1 MIKEHVSRKVS
12 TLEALVITA
21 SGALAGSIAGAPR
34 VILSVAGRSG
44 FIALILLGIVGVLWT
59 MWMTSLARGL
69 PHRSIPVAIGRL
81 SQWIARPWLVFV
93 AGFEVLYC
101 ATALREFS
109 IVVAT
114 IFIPMSPVPV
124 IMALIAGCAF
134 TAARHRLEAL
144 SRVVMV
150 FFFLFMVPAVVSL
163 GLLIARADDQWALLP
178 GGPVV
183 LSSLM
188 HAELVTF
195 FLIAGLSIVPLLLP
209 YAATLAPEKGIAG
222 PILGAAFTGFVV
234 LLSYSAAVTTGGPGY
249 VLTQLWPVIS
259 ALRTLVFRDFFINRF
274 GLLVLFAW
282 SGLILSFV
290 AIRLW
295 AFSEAMCL
303 ATGLT
308 SRRAIAAG
316 VGAVLA
322 ILIGLIPDSVLSVQ
336 QMVVTLVS
344 PGGILIAAG
353 WICVGLLAAW
363 HVRHTAGTVR
373 G

>member
-1 MIKEHVSRKVS
+1 MIKERVSRRIS
-12 TLEALVITA
+12 TLEALIVTA

-44 FIALILLGIVGVLWT
+44 FIAVLLLGAVGLLWT
-59 MWMTSLARGL
+59 ASITSIAKGL
-69 PHRSIPVAIGRL
+69 PHRSIPIALSRL
-81 SQWIARPWLVFV
+81 SPWIARPWLVFV

-109 IVVAT
+109 IVVTT
-114 IFIPMSPVPV
+114 IFIPMSPVAV

-134 TAARHRLEAL
+134 TAARHRLEDL

-150 FFFLFMVPAVVSL
+150 FSFLFMVPAIVSL
-163 GLLIARADDQWALLP
+163 GILIARADDQWALLP
-178 GGPVV
+178 GGPIA

-188 HAELVTF
+188 QADLVAF
-195 FLIAGLSIVPLLLP
+195 FLIAGLGVVPLLLP
-209 YAATLAPEKGIAG
+209 YEATLKPARGTSGAIM
-222 PILGAAFTGFVV
+222 GAAVTGFVV

-282 SGLILSFV
+282 SGLILSFI
-290 AIRLW
+290 AIRIW

-316 VGAVLA
+316 LGTVIAF
-322 ILIGLIPDSVLSVQ
+322 LIGLIPDSVVSVQ
-336 QMVVTLVS
+336 QMVVTIVS
-344 PGGILIAAG
+344 PGGLLALTG
-353 WICVGLLAAW
+353 WLCLGLLAGW
-363 HVRHTAGTVR
+363 HVRRTAGTVR